1 MLCKF
6 NINYKTRFGENL
18 YLKYSYFNES
28 LQPVQDK
35 LPMQY
40 QEPQHWQVQ
49 LDLPET
55 KTLPHEFA
63 YTFELHKN
71 GTFIKELQTGN
82 NLDLKKIKA
91 KQLYIYNDGKER
103 ELLND
108 IFSSRA
114 LKKLTRK
121 TRPKESNKISGKNA
135 THIFN
140 IQCNVL
146 AAHVVPCLLG
156 SCSRLHNWK
165 EKKPLLLQ
173 KQKGNWVAKVNLAD
187 EKFPVEYKVALFDS
201 KEKKVLQYEAG
212 ANRILDTAPKK
223 NQKIVVNF
231 DIDFP
236 DYAFKAAGINFP
248 VTALKTS
255 ASWGIGDF
263 SDLKQYADFA
273 KAIGLRLIQLLPLND
288 TTATHTRKD
297 SYPYAAISAFALHPV
312 LLDVEKLCRLAAIEL
327 EEETDVKIKALN
339 ALDHLDYEGVT
350 ILKQEYIRKV
360 FEKEQHFFKDDF
372 DWFEFFEINR
382 HWLTPYAVFCY
393 LRDKNKTA
401 DFNQWPAHATYNEDA
416 IIDLAAADTDHYNEI
431 ALHYFTQYHLHLQL
445 KEAAEYANKLGLV
458 LKADLP
464 IGVGRHSVETWMN
477 PELFHL
483 DKQAGAPPDDFSDA
497 GQNWNFPTYNW
508 PQMSMDNYAWW
519 RQRMEH
525 LSNYFDA
532 VRIDHILGFFRIW
545 SIPLHSQNALLGYF
559 VKAKALQPQHFTQA
573 GLYFNKER
581 FTQPFITNDILENYF
596 GDQVAWINEI
606 FLNGE
611 KFKPQFETQEAIA
624 NYFAANPHK
633 AALQPK
639 LNKLLA
645 DVILIEE
652 EGNGFHFRI
661 HMYKTASFK
670 ALPLAEQQILKS
682 LYDAY
687 FYQHQNKL
695 WKDEGIEKLQALKSA
710 SNEMLLCGEDLGMV
724 PDFVPD
730 TLEHLQILCLQ
741 VERMPKKETEIFAS
755 PATAPYATVV
765 TPGTHDM
772 STLRGWWEEDRD
784 ISRNYYQQQLQHAG
798 EPPAFAEAEICEQII
813 EKHLQSPAIFS
824 VFLMQDIL
832 ASNASLRKENPHTER
847 INIPANA
854 NHYWNYRMH
863 ISLEAIMKEKDW
875 LKQIKQLVKNNH
887 R

>member
-1 MLCKF
+1 MLCQF
-6 NINYKTRFGENL
+6 NINFKSRFGENL
-18 YLKYSYFNES
+18 YLKYSYFKEG
-28 LQPVQDK
+28 LQPVEML
-35 LPMQY
+35 LPMEY
-40 QEPQHWQVQ
+40 QEPNIWQVS
-49 LDLPET
+49 LALPET
-55 KTLPHEFA
+55 EALPQEFS
-63 YTFELHKN
+63 YTYQVHKN
-71 GTFIKELQTGN
+71 EVPDRELQTITY
-82 NLDLKKIKA
+82 LDLKKQKA
-91 KQLYIYNDGKER
+91 KQLFIYDEWV
-103 ELLND
+103 EPDLLKD
-108 IFSSRA
+108 IFTTRA

-121 TRPKESNKISGKNA
+121 SRPKEIAKISGKNA
-135 THIFN
+135 THIFSV
-140 IQCNVL
+140 QCNTL
-146 AAHVVPCLLG
+146 AANVVPCLLG
-156 SCSRLHNWK
+156 GCSRLHNWK

-173 KQKGNWVAKVNLAD
+173 KNKGSWLAKVNLGE
-187 EKFPVEYKVALFDS
+187 EKFPLEYKVALFDT
-201 KEKKVLQYEAG
+201 KEKRILQYEAG
-212 ANRILDTAPKK
+212 SNRELSQAPKK
-223 NQKIVVNF
+223 HQKILINLNLSFPNF
-231 DIDFP
+231 
-236 DYAFKAAGINFP
+236 AFKAAGINFP
-248 VTALKTS
+248 VTALKTNT
-255 ASWGIGDF
+255 SWGIGDF
-263 SDLKQYADFA
+263 TDLRNYADFA

-297 SYPYAAISAFALHPV
+297 SYPYAAISAFALHPA
-312 LLDVEKLCRLAAIEL
+312 LLDVEKLCRLAAIDIDDESRK
-327 EEETDVKIKALN
+327 KINELN
-339 ALDHLDYEGVT
+339 ALDNLDYEAVT
-350 ILKQEYIRKV
+350 VLKQEFITKV

-372 DWFEFFEINR
+372 DWFEFFDINR

-401 DFNQWPAHATYNEDA
+401 DFYQWPEAATYNEEA
-416 IIDLAAADTDHYNEI
+416 ILNLAAPDTDHYNEI

-445 KEAAEYANKLGLV
+445 KEAAEYANKCGLV

-483 DKQAGAPPDDFSDA
+483 DMQAGAPPDDFSDA

-508 PQMSMDNYAWW
+508 EQMSMDNYAWW

-545 SIPLHSQNALLGYF
+545 SIPIHSEDALLGYF

-573 GLYFNKER
+573 GIHFNKER
-581 FTQPFITNDILENYF
+581 FTQPYITNEILENYF
-596 GDQVAWINEI
+596 GDQVEWVKEI
-606 FLNGE
+606 FLDGTN
-611 KFKPQFETQEAIA
+611 FKAEFNNQQAVA
-624 NYFAANPHK
+624 NYFKKHPHK
-633 AALQPK
+633 AVLQTK

-661 HMYKTASFK
+661 HLYKTNSFK
-670 ALPLAEQQILKS
+670 ALPSSEQQILKS

-695 WKDEGIEKLQALKSA
+695 WKAEGIEKLQALKSA

-724 PDFVPD
+724 PDFVPE

-741 VERMPKKETEIFAS
+741 VERMPKNEADKFSS
-755 PATAPYATVV
+755 PSSAPYAAVV

-772 STLRGWWEEDRD
+772 STLRGWWEEDREVT
-784 ISRNYYQQQLQHAG
+784 RNYYHLQLKHYS

-813 EKHLQSPAIFS
+813 NEHLASPALFS

-832 ASNASLRKENPHTER
+832 ATNAALRKEDPHTER

-854 NHYWNYRMH
+854 DHYWNYRMH
-863 ISLEAIMKEKDW
+863 ISLEEIMKQEAW
-875 LKQIKQLVKNNH
+875 LKEIKQLVKNNY